1 MLSLFHI
8 FQVVSDIDRFRGAS
22 DCHHAVAICRDT
34 MPVGDKKEGM
44 PLQING
50 EVTDKP
56 AFRFVI
62 QRGAQ
67 LVK

>member
-8 FQVVSDIDRFRGAS
+8 FQTVSGIDRFRSAS